1 MIGYCILGGVLFL
14 FSLGITSIVC
24 DNIFNKEE
32 DFVFIKKKPPQENFA
47 RFIAEDYT
55 DANYDDNIK
64 AIENSIQ
71 ALKKAAKPFKGKIFW
86 NAAGYGQ
93 SMIGADVNG
102 ENVKSLQK

>member
-1 MIGYCILGGVLFL
+1 M
-14 FSLGITSIVC
+14 
-24 DNIFNKEE
+24 
-32 DFVFIKKKPPQENFA
+32 
-47 RFIAEDYT
+47 T

-93 SMIGADVNG
+93 SMIGADLNG
-102 ENVKSLQK
+102 ENVNQKRAKATKTFVYLSKRLYEEFGYKNKNYEVVAPRKFIRVTRNDVLENIKKCL